1 MSVLFL
7 CYGTG
12 TISQLIAIYGKC
24 RAAVAI
30 FNRRKLKNRHELLV
44 AVKKAWGRE
53 GPQSKDKLK
62 KIEGWVW

>member
-1 MSVLFL
+1 MAQEQYLNLLQYMAS
-7 CYGTG
+7 G
-12 TISQLIAIYGKC
+12 